1 LKNAVNHKSRL
12 DNFVQV
18 FLLTRKRMLGTHNLS
33 TFLLSSFL
41 LWITPGTDTMYILA
55 RSISQGR
62 KAGLI
67 SALGISSGIL
77 VHTIFAA
84 FGLSAIL
91 ATSAWAFTT
100 IKFAGAAYLIY
111 LGIQT
116 WLRKSQP
123 LSSLEIN
130 FMSRWQIY
138 RQGVVTNVLNPKV
151 AIFFLAF
158 LPQFVDPT
166 AGFGAL
172 PFLFLGILFVTGGT
186 VWCLMIAGF
195 AATATRTVRG
205 NKKASGWLE
214 SITGC
219 AYIVLGLNL
228 LRSKSQPT

>member
-1 LKNAVNHKSRL
+1 
-12 DNFVQV
+12 
-18 FLLTRKRMLGTHNLS
+18 MLGTHNLS
-33 TFLLSSFL
+33 TFLLSSLL

-62 KAGLI
+62 QAGLI

-91 ATSAWAFTT
+91 ATSAWAFAT

-111 LGIQT
+111 MGIQA
-116 WLRKSQP
+116 WLRKSK
-123 LSSLEIN
+123 SLATPEIN
-130 FMSRWQIY
+130 SMGPWQTY
-138 RQGVVTNVLNPKV
+138 RQGIVTNVLNPKV

-166 AGFGAL
+166 SDFGAL
-172 PFLFLGILFVTGGT
+172 PFLLLGVLFVTGGT
-186 VWCLMIAGF
+186 VWCLILAGF
-195 AATATRTVRG
+195 AAVATSTVRG
-205 NKKASGWLE
+205 NEKISAWLE
-214 SITGC
+214 RVTGGV
-219 AYIVLGLNL
+219 YIALGLNL